1 MFDTNDFFTQLFLQL
16 STPPENR
23 RDANVW
29 YNRMSFKDFNNLTS
43 HRVDWLQLTNGIYKT
58 LNSPLRLTSEELVI
72 VCDIPYFRGVTN
84 LIARTKRRV
93 IANYIGWRLSMSF
106 GSYTVEKFREI
117 EFPFDKVKSGV
128 QKQTELWKTCVS
140 YISRALQYAVS
151 RKYVEQNF
159 SSKHKEEVRKLYIR

>member
-1 MFDTNDFFTQLFLQL
+1 MKMNIPFQL

-23 RDANVW
+23 RDANIW

-43 HRVDWLQLTNGIYKT
+43 NRVDWLQLTNGIYKT

-72 VCDIPYFRGVTN
+72 VSDIPYFRGVTN

-93 IANYIGWRLSMSF
+93 IANYFGWRIAMSF

-117 EFPFDKVKSGV
+117 EFQFNKVKSGV
-128 QKQTELWKTCVS
+128 QKQPDLWRTCVS
-140 YISRALQYAVS
+140 YVSNSLKYAVS
-151 RKYVEQNF
+151 RKYIEENF
-159 SSKHKEEVRKLYIR
+159 TTKDKEEVRHHFV